1 MTSSRE
7 LRRQGN
13 NLNQLAVMARQGHVE
28 LVNMEP
34 FMEVYENTWQT
45 LNSLLSRVG

>member
-1 MTSSRE
+1 MN
-7 LRRQGN
+7 LQN
-13 NLNQLAVMARQGHVE
+13 NKLKNFTPLPNEIFSLHLSIVE